1 MGRWMSPDWSAKAE
15 PVPYSKLDNP
25 QTLNLYSY
33 VQNNPLSNLDDDG
46 HVTIELR
53 YTPVAV
59 GNHTY
64 VVVTDTNGHQ
74 TYYRA
79 GPTNG
84 ASSGWITPASSGS
97 STQGAG
103 SNSSNSSNSTT
114 PGAGP
119 GDAGAD
125 TGPFGALGSAW
136 RLCAWNCRLRN
147 EPGSHSDPTIQRSTC
162 SFVHRSGQPI
172 RKHHQWSEH
181 PLQSA
186 QYEQQRIRSRCCPVR
201 GLTPPATPPVL
212 APGHDTPLPVPPPAS
227 PAPPPPPSCSVAGA
241 CH

>member
-1 MGRWMSPDWSAKAE
+1 M
-15 PVPYSKLDNP
+15 
-25 QTLNLYSY
+25 NLYSY

-119 GDAGAD
+119 GGAGAD
-125 TGPFGALGSAW
+125 TGPFGALTAQHGDYV
-136 RLCAWNCRLRN
+136 
-147 EPGSHSDPTIQRSTC
+147 PGTVDYETNPAATVTLLSND
-162 SFVHRSGQPI
+162 QPAASYTD
-172 RKHHQWSEH
+172 Q
-181 PLQSA
+181 LN
-186 QYEQQRIRSRCCPVR
+186 QYENTINGANIPYNPLSTNSNAYAQGAVQFL

-212 APGHDTPLPVPPPAS
+212 APGHDTPLPVPPPAP